1 MAIFHMSVK
10 AISRSAG
17 RSATAAAA
25 YRAGEKI
32 VDERTGEIHDYTR
45 KAGVIESGIVV
56 PGSTWTPTRTELWNA
71 AELAEKRK
79 DSCVAREHIVAL
91 PSELTPEQRLS
102 LVKNY
107 AKDLMLRHRC
117 AVDYALHEPSKEGD
131 DRNYHAH
138 ILCTTREVK
147 GLGLGQKC
155 DREKS
160 GRDRKKDLEGER
172 KDWAFWVNYE
182 LKRAGIDER
191 VDHRSLKDQGI
202 EDRVPTTHVGPTVTA
217 IKRRGGESEVLA
229 RIEVQVTE
237 RLRLAKAA
245 GELERELAGIKH
257 LIIDTKT
264 RLDQALADRQRAFD
278 LDRQHQAEAKKQE
291 EKRHLLH
298 LQLLAEAKEL
308 EKQQRQAAAEA
319 QREHEQH
326 QRYLRLLTEAKGE
339 VTAPHQVS
347 MPEAPTI
354 VISLE
359 ETLDDFITLQ
369 QATATNSGRR
379 EEWRKP
385 REDER
390 VSGPILSTKN
400 INGKQY
406 AVVSGGP
413 NRDRSAQMM
422 ILVHDEQA
430 HVLLLQK
437 QSYRGRCVTGEMVRD
452 SSMSPERSIVRGR

>member
-1 MAIFHMSVK
+1 MSVK

-25 YRAGEKI
+25 YRAGEKV

-56 PGSTWTPTRTELWNA
+56 PASSTWRPTRTELWNA

-79 DSCVAREHIVAL
+79 DSCVAREHVVAL
-91 PSELTPEQRLS
+91 PSELTPEQRLK
-102 LVKNY
+102 LVESY
-107 AKDLMLRHRC
+107 AKELAQRHRC
-117 AVDYALHEPSKEGD
+117 AVDYALHEPSKGGD
-131 DRNYHAH
+131 DRNYHGH
-138 ILCTTREVK
+138 ILCTTRKVE
-147 GLGLGQKC
+147 GLVLGPKC

-160 GRDRKKDLEGER
+160 GRDRKNDLEKER
-172 KDWAFWVNYE
+172 TTWAIWVNYE
-182 LKRAGIDER
+182 LRRAGIDER

-217 IKRRGGESEVLA
+217 IQRRGGESEVLN

-237 RLRLAKAA
+237 RLRLAKEA

-264 RLDQALADRQRAFD
+264 KLSQALADRQRAFD
-278 LDRQHQAEAKKQE
+278 LNRQRQAEAKKQE

-298 LQLLAEAKEL
+298 LQ
-308 EKQQRQAAAEA
+308 QRQAAQA
-319 QREHEQH
+319 QREHERH
-326 QRYLRLLTEAKGE
+326 QRYLQLIAEDKGE
-339 VTAPHQVS
+339 VAAAPPQVS
-347 MPEAPTI
+347 MSEAPTI
-354 VISLE
+354 VISVE

-385 REDER
+385 REGER

-413 NRDRSAQMM
+413 NQDRSAQKM

-430 HVLLLQK
+430 HVLQQQK
-437 QSYRGRCVTGEMVRD
+437 QSYRGSCSNGEMVRD
-452 SSMSPERSIVRGR
+452 RSMASDRSIVRGR

>member
-56 PGSTWTPTRTELWNA
+56 PASSTWQPTRTELWNA

-79 DSCVAREHIVAL
+79 DSCVAREHVVAL
-91 PSELTPEQRLS
+91 PSELTPEQRLK
-102 LVKNY
+102 LVKSY
-107 AKDLMLRHRC
+107 AKELAQRHRC

-138 ILCTTREVK
+138 ILCTTRKVE
-147 GLGLGQKC
+147 GLGLGPKC

-160 GRDRKKDLEGER
+160 GRDRKKDLETER
-172 KDWAFWVNYE
+172 KTWAIWVNYDLE
-182 LKRAGIDER
+182 RAGIDER

-202 EDRVPTTHVGPTVTA
+202 EDRVPTSHVGPTVTA
-217 IKRRGGESEVLA
+217 IQRRGGESEVVA

-237 RLRLAKAA
+237 RLRLAKEA
-245 GELERELAGIKH
+245 GELERELVGIKH

-264 RLDQALADRQRAFD
+264 KLSQALADRQQAFD
-278 LDRQHQAEAKKQE
+278 LDRQRQDIAKEQE
-291 EKRHLLH
+291 ETRRLLH
-298 LQLLAEAKEL
+298 LQRLAEAKADL
-308 EKQQRQAAAEA
+308 AAA
-319 QREHEQH
+319 H
-326 QRYLRLLTEAKGE
+326 L
-339 VTAPHQVS
+339 QVNT
-347 MPEAPTI
+347 PEAPTI

-390 VSGPILSTKN
+390 IIGPILSTKK

-406 AVVSGGP
+406 GIVSGGP

-430 HVLLLQK
+430 HVLQQQK
-437 QSYRGRCVTGEMVRD
+437 QSYRGRCSNGEMVRD
-452 SSMSPERSIVRGR
+452 RSTLPERSIGRGR